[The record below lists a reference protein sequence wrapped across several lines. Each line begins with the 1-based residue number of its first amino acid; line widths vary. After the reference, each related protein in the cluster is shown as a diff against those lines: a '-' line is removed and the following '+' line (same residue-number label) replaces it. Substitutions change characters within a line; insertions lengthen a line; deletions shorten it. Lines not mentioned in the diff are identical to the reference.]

1 MHGVFHLFSLQRV
14 VAKGEEDGQMIPA
27 FVEVFLHCCKDNQW
41 GEEHQVR
48 HLWHSCM
55 IWGGG
60 KERARSLH
68 KTFAFKFFRLRADQV
83 TN

>member
-1 MHGVFHLFSLQRV
+1 MFHLFSLQRV

-27 FVEVFLHCCKDNQW
+27 FVEVFLHCCKVGGGTPGKASMAQLYD
-41 GEEHQVR
+41 
-48 HLWHSCM
+48 L
-55 IWGGG
+55 GGG